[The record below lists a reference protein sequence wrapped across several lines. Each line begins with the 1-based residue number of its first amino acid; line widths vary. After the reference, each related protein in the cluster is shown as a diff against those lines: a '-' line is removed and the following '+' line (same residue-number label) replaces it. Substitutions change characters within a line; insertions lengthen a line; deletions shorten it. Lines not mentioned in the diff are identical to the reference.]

1 MSKTIATAQSTNN
14 MNEASEEIKIKG
26 GSQQFLTFILDD
38 EAYGVEI
45 LRVQEIKGW
54 TPVTRI
60 PNTPEY
66 MRGVLNLRGT
76 IVPIVDMRMRFD
88 LATAEY
94 TPITVVIV
102 LSVKGD
108 TGERVIGLV
117 VDSVS
122 DVIDVAAQDVKAT
135 PDFGTS
141 LNTKFINGI
150 AASNDNMVM
159 LLDVDKLLSVDEL
172 SVLSKMSESG
182 AHLKHEDK
190 AAISQ
195 GEDS

>member
-1 MSKTIATAQSTNN
+1 MANTMATAQSTNTMSDAIDGIN
-14 MNEASEEIKIKG
+14 IEGDSH
-26 GSQQFLTFILDD
+26 QFLTFILDN

-66 MRGVLNLRGT
+66 MQGVLNLRGT
-76 IVPIVDMRMRFD
+76 IVPIVDMRMRFE
-88 LATAEY
+88 LQHAEY

-102 LSVKGD
+102 LSVKSD
-108 TGERVIGLV
+108 QGERVIGLV

-122 DVIDVAAQDVKAT
+122 DVIDVAAQEVKAT

-150 AASNDNMVM
+150 ATSNNNMVM
-159 LLDVDKLLSVDEL
+159 LLDRDKLLSVEEM
-172 SVLSKMSESG
+172 SVLSKMSDSG
-182 AHLKHEDK
+182 ANLKQEEA

-195 GEDS
+195 GEGS

>member
-1 MSKTIATAQSTNN
+1 MSNKIATAQSTNT
-14 MNEASEEIKIKG
+14 MNEATEDANTEGEI
-26 GSQQFLTFILDD
+26 QQFLTFILDN

-66 MRGVLNLRGT
+66 MQGVLNLRGT
-76 IVPIVDMRMRFD
+76 IVPIVDMRMRFQ
-88 LATAEY
+88 LNHVEY

-102 LSVKGD
+102 LSVKSEN
-108 TGERVIGLV
+108 GERVIGLV

-122 DVIDVAAQDVKAT
+122 DVIDVAAHDVKPT

-150 AASNDNMVM
+150 ATSNDTMVM
-159 LLDVDKLLSVDEL
+159 LLDVDKLLSVEEM
-172 SVLSKMSESG
+172 SVLSQMSESG
-182 AHLKHEDK
+182 AHLSQEET
-190 AAISQ
+190 ATIGQ
-195 GEDS
+195 GEGA

>member
-1 MSKTIATAQSTNN
+1 MSNTIATAQSTNN
-14 MNEASEEIKIKG
+14 MSETTDRVNLESES
-26 GSQQFLTFILDD
+26 SQYLTFILDN
-38 EAYGVEI
+38 ETYGVEI

-54 TPVTRI
+54 SPVTRI

-66 MRGVLNLRGT
+66 MQGVLNLRGT

-88 LATAEY
+88 LQYAEY

-102 LSVKGD
+102 LTVKSD
-108 TGERVIGLV
+108 SGERVIGLV

-122 DVIDVAAQDVKAT
+122 DVIDVDAQDVKAT

-150 AASNDNMVM
+150 ATSNDNMVM
-159 LLDVDKLLSVDEL
+159 LLDIDKLLSVEEM
-172 SVLSKMSESG
+172 SVLSQMSESG
-182 AHLKHEDK
+182 AELTEKK
-190 AAISQ
+190 TVISQ
-195 GEDS
+195 TEGG

>member
-1 MSKTIATAQSTNN
+1 MSNTQTTAQSTNTMTEVTEGVN
-14 MNEASEEIKIKG
+14 IEGET
-26 GSQQFLTFILDD
+26 QQFLTFILDN
-38 EAYGVEI
+38 ETYGVEI

-66 MRGVLNLRGT
+66 MQGVLNLRGT
-76 IVPIVDMRMRFD
+76 IVPIVDMRMRFQ
-88 LATAEY
+88 LQHAEY

-102 LSVKGD
+102 LSVKSEQ
-108 TGERVIGLV
+108 GERVIGLV

-122 DVIDVAAQDVKAT
+122 DVIDVDSQDVKPT

-150 AASNDNMVM
+150 ATSNGNMVM
-159 LLDVDKLLSVDEL
+159 LLDVDKLLSVEEM
-172 SVLSKMSESG
+172 SVLSQMSESG
-182 AHLKHEDK
+182 AQYTEEKG
-190 AAISQ
+190 AIAQ
-195 GEDS
+195 GEGN